1 MAERALRGS
10 RLGAQSYETDAGIEM
25 APRQSVTYDCARG
38 HRFAMPFSLEADVPE
53 VWECTVCG
61 SEALRMDGTRPE
73 PKAGKPART
82 HWDML
87 LERRS
92 VKELE
97 VLLAERLEQLRAGA
111 PGRRRSTG
119 PARAPDPAP
128 APSRTLPRATPV
140 RVPSLSPS
148 DAARTF
154 AVRTLLAGSP
164 RRRGSPPVAGC
175 VPLDR
180 RQVRLRAR
188 RLSGSARGLR
198 GASARTARP
207 ISTAAPARA

>member
-25 APRQSVTYDCARG
+25 APRQSVTYDCAQG

-111 PGRRRSTG
+111 R
-119 PARAPDPAP
+119 
-128 APSRTLPRATPV
+128 PSKTRTTVPRNQ
-140 RVPSLSPS
+140 RK
-148 DAARTF
+148 
-154 AVRTLLAGSP
+154 
-164 RRRGSPPVAGC
+164 
-175 VPLDR
+175 
-180 RQVRLRAR
+180 
-188 RLSGSARGLR
+188 
-198 GASARTARP
+198 TA
-207 ISTAAPARA
+207 